1 LDGDEE
7 MSTRIPRKLA
17 SNPLPVSEYPCF
29 PQLAIKKP
37 LELAGTFIY
46 ASIQQDV
53 SFLARRAIL
62 YRQGCALPDLFRYTQ
77 FS

>member
-1 LDGDEE
+1 LDGEEE
-7 MSTRIPRKLA
+7 MSTRIVRKLA
-17 SNPLPVSEYPCF
+17 SNCLPTSEYPGF
-29 PQLAIKKP
+29 PQLAIKMP
-37 LELAGTFIY
+37 LQQAETFIY